1 MKCPKNHSGKRSKQF
16 GKGSRRSVRLIV
28 SILLV
33 LLLALSPLA
42 AWPFSQNQSD
52 AEKVKEQQE
61 LISQLNLAKDAA
73 QSKLD
78 SLQQWLSEYLESSQ
92 TSEADLT
99 RLQDSLKS
107 STDLIETLKTQ
118 LTALQT
124 RNEELESLQE
134 MSSTAYSDLQKKLVQ
149 TSLNL
154 DQKTVES
161 EDYYR
166 QLCDSQAALAAKKE
180 DKVKTS
186 IFGGLLGIGAVYD
199 DGWGAELI
207 GGMSIGHFGLY
218 GTARHAI
225 TPGMGS
231 WLSDWGFSAG
241 AYIQF

>member
-1 MKCPKNHSGKRSKQF
+1 MKCLKNHSGKGSKGS
-16 GKGSRRSVRLIV
+16 GKGSRRSARLIV

-61 LISQLNLAKDAA
+61 LISQLNVAKDAA

-78 SLQQWLSEYLESSQ
+78 SLQQWLSEYLKSSQ
-92 TSEADLT
+92 SSEADLT
-99 RLQDSLKS
+99 QLQESLKS

-134 MSSTAYSDLQKKLVQ
+134 MSSTAYSDLQTQLAQ

-154 DQKTVES
+154 DKKTVES

-199 DGWGAELI
+199 DGWGAEAI
-207 GGMSIGHFGLY
+207 GGFSIGRFGLY
-218 GTARHAI
+218 ASARHDI
-225 TPGMGS
+225 TLVMPD
-231 WLSDWGFSAG
+231 LLKDWAFSAG
-241 AYIQF
+241 IYIKL

>member
-1 MKCPKNHSGKRSKQF
+1 MKCLKNHSGKGSKGS
-16 GKGSRRSVRLIV
+16 GKGSRRSARLIV

-61 LISQLNLAKDAA
+61 LISQLNAAKDAA

-99 RLQDSLKS
+99 QLQDSLKN

-118 LTALQT
+118 LTELQT
-124 RNEELESLQE
+124 RNEELESLRD
-134 MSSTAYSDLQKKLVQ
+134 MSSAAYSDLQKKLVQ

-154 DQKTVES
+154 DQKTFES

-166 QLCDSQAALAAKKE
+166 QLCDSEAALKQALNDKTKE
-180 DKVKTS
+180 KL
-186 IFGGLLGIGAVYD
+186 FGGFGGGGVVFQ

-225 TPGMGS
+225 TPGIGS

>member
-1 MKCPKNHSGKRSKQF
+1 MKCPKNHSGKGSKQS

-42 AWPFSQNQSD
+42 AWPFSQPSD
-52 AEKVKEQQE
+52 AEKTKEQQE
-61 LISQLNLAKDAA
+61 LISQLKQAKDVA

-99 RLQDSLKS
+99 RLQDSLKN
-107 STDLIETLKTQ
+107 STDIIETLKTQ
-118 LTALQT
+118 LTELQT

-134 MSSTAYSDLQKKLVQ
+134 MSSTAYSDLQKKLVR

-166 QLCDSQAALAAKKE
+166 QLCDSEAALKQALNNKTKK
-180 DKVKTS
+180 KL
-186 IFGGLLGIGAVYD
+186 FGGFGGGGVVFQN
-199 DGWGAELI
+199 GWGAELI

-225 TPGMGS
+225 TPGIGS